1 MRTTEITSY
10 FGAEGFRV
18 LDEFL
23 FKKKASKTFIL
34 VDENTASC
42 IGTFSNQLAH
52 LDSDFDI
59 LEVPSGEESKSIEV
73 VVQLWASLL
82 EYGADRQALLINLGG
97 GMICDLGAFVAST
110 YKRGISYVQVPTSLL
125 AMVDASIGGKTGINF
140 QGLKN
145 QIGTFSEPDAI
156 VIAPMFLASLS
167 KKEWISGH
175 GEMIKHSLLKG
186 SDWPAILQLDASMN
200 IEEEIRRSV
209 QIKSDVVSLDFKES
223 GFRKVL
229 NLGHTFGNA
238 WVSLMLEKGTP
249 IPHGMAVIQGLH
261 LALALSQQD
270 ELQKELSGKYPWEF
284 VNEDDLTQLWTN
296 QLADKK
302 NQNQSV
308 QFVLIDVLG
317 QPTIDNPV
325 DIKSWMD
332 CILSLNQKV
341 HG

>member
-1 MRTTEITSY
+1 
-10 FGAEGFRV
+10 
-18 LDEFL
+18 
-23 FKKKASKTFIL
+23 
-34 VDENTASC
+34 VDENTAAC
-42 IGTFSNQLAH
+42 IGEFSNQLVH
-52 LDSDFDI
+52 LDADFDV

-82 EYGADRQALLINLGG
+82 EYGADRDALLINLGG

-110 YKRGISYVQVPTSLL
+110 YKRGMSYVQVPTSLL

-156 VIAPMFLASLS
+156 VIAPMFLTSLS

-175 GEMIKHSLLKG
+175 GEMIKHSLLNG

-209 QIKSDVVSLDFKES
+209 QIKSDVVSADFKER
-223 GFRKVL
+223 GYRKVL
-229 NLGHTFGNA
+229 NLGHTFGHA
-238 WVSLMLEKGTP
+238 WESLMLEKGTP
-249 IPHGMAVIQGLH
+249 IPHGMAVVQGLH
-261 LALALSQQD
+261 LALALSQQ
-270 ELQKELSGKYPWEF
+270 EQLQRELSDKYPWEF
-284 VNEDDLTQLWTN
+284 VDEKDFKRLWAN

-302 NQNQSV
+302 NHSQSV
-308 QFVLIDVLG
+308 QFVLLDRLG

-325 DIKSWMD
+325 DIKRWMD
-332 CILSLNQKV
+332 CMLLLNQQV

>member
-1 MRTTEITSY
+1 VRTTEITSY

-34 VDENTASC
+34 VDENTAAC
-42 IGTFSNQLAH
+42 IGEFSNQLVH
-52 LDSDFDI
+52 LDADFDV

-82 EYGADRQALLINLGG
+82 EYGADRDALLINLGG

-110 YKRGISYVQVPTSLL
+110 YKRGMSYVQVPTSLL

-145 QIGTFSEPDAI
+145 QIGTFSQPDAV
-156 VIAPMFLASLS
+156 VIATEFLSSLPER
-167 KKEWISGH
+167 EWISGH
-175 GEMIKHSLLKG
+175 GEMIKHSLLNG
-186 SDWPAILQLDASMN
+186 SNWPAILQLDASMN
-200 IEEEIRRSV
+200 MEQEIRRSV
-209 QIKSDVVSLDFKES
+209 QIKSDVVSADFKER
-223 GFRKVL
+223 GYRKVL
-229 NLGHTFGNA
+229 NLGHTFGHA
-238 WVSLMLEKGTP
+238 WESLMLEKGTP
-249 IPHGMAVIQGLH
+249 IPHGMAVVQGLH
-261 LALALSQQD
+261 LALALSQQ
-270 ELQKELSGKYPWEF
+270 EQLQRELSDKYPWEF
-284 VNEDDLTQLWTN
+284 VDEEDFKPLWAN

-302 NQNQSV
+302 NHSQSV
-308 QFVLIDVLG
+308 QFVLLDRLG

-325 DIKSWMD
+325 DIKRWMD
-332 CILSLNQKV
+332 CMLLLNQQV